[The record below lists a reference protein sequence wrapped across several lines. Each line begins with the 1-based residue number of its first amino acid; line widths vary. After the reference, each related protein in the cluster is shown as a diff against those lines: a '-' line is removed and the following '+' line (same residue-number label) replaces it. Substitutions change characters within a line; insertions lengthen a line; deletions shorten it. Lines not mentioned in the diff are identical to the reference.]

1 MPSSRRLLSL
11 VVDRADVGRWFREY
25 LDVFAACGRGE
36 IEPATLLAYYGV
48 PLSLSTD
55 DGFVALTTDDAVAS
69 MAQRHVEGMRAS
81 AYDHS
86 DVLDFEISQLNA
98 VTAICRG
105 TFSRR
110 RRDESEISSL
120 TATYLVAG
128 TPDNLRIFALVV
140 HSS

>member
-1 MPSSRRLLSL
+1 LI
-11 VVDRADVGRWFREY
+11 VNRAEAERWFRKY

-36 IEPATLLAYYGV
+36 NEPATLLTYYGV

-55 DGFVALTTDDAVAS
+55 DGFVALTTGDAVVS
-69 MAQRHVEGMRAS
+69 MAQRQVEGMRAS
-81 AYDHS
+81 EYDHS
-86 DVLDFEISQLNA
+86 NVLDLEISPLNS

-110 RRDESEISSL
+110 RGDESEISAL
-120 TATYLVAG
+120 TATYLVTG
-128 TPDNLRIFALVV
+128 TPDNLRISALVV